1 MKNLLV
7 LILLLSMLI
16 SCNKSNDIKE
26 TDIQVNKKTDNLL
39 KNANG
44 IHKLIPVEE
53 QNKIKERS
61 KAIAEAEQRDK
72 ILAEAEQKAK
82 EDAKLKAEQEAKKA
96 NEEFNIKAKEDAKA
110 KELNAELSI
119 DKFKLKYSD
128 LWKIEKET
136 TSHIELKSLSG
147 TFNFEITKTP
157 ASDLVPFT
165 SYLISSNKD
174 YKQISKKVSNEFT
187 GYISEGKYLDGSM
200 VKIVTMA
207 IQDTGIII
215 ISINSNPKKWYLN
228 SEIFD
233 LMLDSLEINQ

>member
-16 SCNKSNDIKE
+16 SCNKSDDIKE
-26 TDIQVNKKTDNLL
+26 TDIQVNNKTDNLL

-44 IHKLIPVEE
+44 VHKLIPVEE
-53 QNKIKERS
+53 QNKIRERS
-61 KAIAEAEQRDK
+61 KAIGKAEQRDK

-82 EDAKLKAEQEAKKA
+82 EDAKLKAEQ
-96 NEEFNIKAKEDAKA
+96 KAKEDAKA
-110 KELNAELSI
+110 KELNAKLTI
-119 DKFKLKYSD
+119 NKFELKYSD

-157 ASDLVPFT
+157 TSDLVPFT
-165 SYLISSNKD
+165 SYLLSSNED
-174 YKQISKKVSNEFT
+174 YEQISKKVSNEFT

-207 IQDTGIII
+207 IKDTGIII
-215 ISINSNPKKWYLN
+215 ISINSNPEKWYLN

>member
-16 SCNKSNDIKE
+16 SCNKSDDIKE
-26 TDIQVNKKTDNLL
+26 TDIQVNNKTDNLL

-44 IHKLIPVEE
+44 VHKLIPVEE
-53 QNKIKERS
+53 QNKIRERS

-82 EDAKLKAEQEAKKA
+82 EDAKLKAEQ
-96 NEEFNIKAKEDAKA
+96 KAKEDAKA

-165 SYLISSNKD
+165 SYLLSSNED
-174 YKQISKKVSNEFT
+174 YEQISKKVSNEFT
-187 GYISEGKYLDGSM
+187 GYISEGKYVDGSM
-200 VKIVTMA
+200 AKIVTMA
-207 IQDTGIII
+207 IKDTGIII
-215 ISINSNPKKWYLN
+215 ISINSNPEKWYLN

>member
-16 SCNKSNDIKE
+16 SCNKSDDIKE
-26 TDIQVNKKTDNLL
+26 TDIQVNNKTDNLL

-44 IHKLIPVEE
+44 VHKLIPVEE
-53 QNKIKERS
+53 QNKIRERS

-82 EDAKLKAEQEAKKA
+82 EDAKLKAEQ
-96 NEEFNIKAKEDAKA
+96 KAKEDAKA

-157 ASDLVPFT
+157 TSDLVPFT
-165 SYLISSNKD
+165 SYLLSSNED
-174 YKQISKKVSNEFT
+174 YDQISKKVSEKFT
-187 GYISEGKYLDGSM
+187 GYISEGKYLNGSM

-207 IQDTGIII
+207 IKDTGIII
-215 ISINSNPKKWYLN
+215 ISINSNPEKWYLN

>member
-7 LILLLSMLI
+7 LILLLSLVI

-26 TDIQVNKKTDNLL
+26 IDTQINNKSDNLS

-44 IHKLIPVEE
+44 VHKLIPVEE
-53 QNKIKERS
+53 QIKIREKS
-61 KAIAEAEQRDK
+61 KAIAEAEKRDK

-82 EDAKLKAEQEAKKA
+82 EDAKLKAEQ
-96 NEEFNIKAKEDAKA
+96 KAKEDAKA
-110 KELNAELSI
+110 KELNAKLTI
-119 DKFKLKYSD
+119 NKFELKYSD

-165 SYLISSNKD
+165 SYLLSSNED
-174 YKQISKKVSNEFT
+174 YEQISKKVSNEFT

-207 IQDTGIII
+207 IKDTGIII
-215 ISINSNPKKWYLN
+215 ISINSNPQKWYLN

>member
-7 LILLLSMLI
+7 LILLLSLVI

-26 TDIQVNKKTDNLL
+26 IDTQINNKSDNLS

-44 IHKLIPVEE
+44 VHKLIPVEE
-53 QNKIKERS
+53 QIKIREKF
-61 KAIAEAEQRDK
+61 KAIAEAEKRDE
-72 ILAEAEQKAK
+72 ILAEAEAKAK
-82 EDAKLKAEQEAKKA
+82 EDAKLKAEQ
-96 NEEFNIKAKEDAKA
+96 KAKEDAKA

-136 TSHIELKSLSG
+136 TSHIEIKSSSG

-157 ASDLVPFT
+157 AADLVPFT
-165 SYLISSNKD
+165 SYLLDSNKD
-174 YKQISKKVSNEFT
+174 YEQISKKVSNEFT
-187 GYISEGKYLDGSM
+187 GYISEGKNLDGNM
-200 VKIVTMA
+200 AKIVTMA
-207 IQDTGIII
+207 IKDTGIII
-215 ISINSNPKKWYLN
+215 ISMNSAPQKWYLN

-233 LMLDSLEINQ
+233 LMLNSLVIKQ

>member
-16 SCNKSNDIKE
+16 SCNKSDDIKE
-26 TDIQVNKKTDNLL
+26 TDIQVNNKTDNLL

-44 IHKLIPVEE
+44 VHKLIPVEE
-53 QNKIKERS
+53 QNKIRERS
-61 KAIAEAEQRDK
+61 KTIAEAEQRDK

-82 EDAKLKAEQEAKKA
+82 EDAKLKAEQ
-96 NEEFNIKAKEDAKA
+96 KAKEDAKA

-157 ASDLVPFT
+157 ASDLIPFT
-165 SYLISSNKD
+165 SYLLSSNED
-174 YKQISKKVSNEFT
+174 YDQISKKVSEKFT

-207 IQDTGIII
+207 IKDTGIII
-215 ISINSNPKKWYLN
+215 ISINSNPEKWYLN

>member
-39 KNANG
+39 ENANG

-82 EDAKLKAEQEAKKA
+82 EDAKLKAEQ
-96 NEEFNIKAKEDAKA
+96 KAKEDAKA

>member
-7 LILLLSMLI
+7 LILLLSLVI

-26 TDIQVNKKTDNLL
+26 IDTQINNKSDNLS

-44 IHKLIPVEE
+44 VHKLIPVEE
-53 QNKIKERS
+53 QIKIREKS
-61 KAIAEAEQRDK
+61 KAIAEAEKRDE
-72 ILAEAEQKAK
+72 ILAEAESKAK
-82 EDAKLKAEQEAKKA
+82 EDAKLKAEQ
-96 NEEFNIKAKEDAKA
+96 KAKEDAKA

-136 TSHIELKSLSG
+136 TSHIEIKSSSG

-157 ASDLVPFT
+157 AANLVPFT
-165 SYLISSNKD
+165 SYLLDSNKD
-174 YKQISKKVSNEFT
+174 YEQISKKVSNEFT
-187 GYISEGKYLDGSM
+187 GYISEGKYLDGNM
-200 VKIVTMA
+200 AKIVTMA
-207 IQDTGIII
+207 IKDTGIII
-215 ISINSNPKKWYLN
+215 ISMNSAPQKWYLN

-233 LMLDSLEINQ
+233 LMLNSLVIKQ

>member
-7 LILLLSMLI
+7 LILLLSLVI

-26 TDIQVNKKTDNLL
+26 IDTQINNKSDNLS

-44 IHKLIPVEE
+44 VHKLIPVEE
-53 QNKIKERS
+53 QIKIREKS
-61 KAIAEAEQRDK
+61 KAIAEAEKRDE
-72 ILAEAEQKAK
+72 ILAEAEAKAK
-82 EDAKLKAEQEAKKA
+82 EDAKLKPEQ
-96 NEEFNIKAKEDAKA
+96 KAKEDAKA

-157 ASDLVPFT
+157 TSDLVPFT
-165 SYLISSNKD
+165 SYLLSSNED
-174 YKQISKKVSNEFT
+174 YEQISKKVSNKFT

-200 VKIVTMA
+200 AKIVTMA
-207 IQDTGIII
+207 IKDTGIII
-215 ISINSNPKKWYLN
+215 ISINSNPEKWYLN
-228 SEIFD
+228 SEIFN

>member
-1 MKNLLV
+1 MAKFDHKNKV
-7 LILLLSMLI
+7 TI
-16 SCNKSNDIKE
+16 
-26 TDIQVNKKTDNLL
+26 
-39 KNANG
+39 
-44 IHKLIPVEE
+44 
-53 QNKIKERS
+53 
-61 KAIAEAEQRDK
+61 KAIAKAEQRDK

-82 EDAKLKAEQEAKKA
+82 EDAKLKAEQ
-96 NEEFNIKAKEDAKA
+96 KAKEDAKA

-157 ASDLVPFT
+157 TSDLVPFT
-165 SYLISSNKD
+165 SYLLSSNED
-174 YKQISKKVSNEFT
+174 YEQISKKVSNEFT

-207 IQDTGIII
+207 IKDTGIII
-215 ISINSNPKKWYLN
+215 ISINSNPQKWYLN

-233 LMLDSLEINQ
+233 LMIDSLEIIQ

>member
-7 LILLLSMLI
+7 LILLLSLVI

-26 TDIQVNKKTDNLL
+26 IDTQINNKSDNLS

-44 IHKLIPVEE
+44 VHKLIPVEE
-53 QNKIKERS
+53 QIKIREKS
-61 KAIAEAEQRDK
+61 KAIAEAEKRDE
-72 ILAEAEQKAK
+72 ILAEAEAKAK
-82 EDAKLKAEQEAKKA
+82 EDAKLKAEQ
-96 NEEFNIKAKEDAKA
+96 KAKEDAKA

-136 TSHIELKSLSG
+136 TSHIEIKSSSG

-157 ASDLVPFT
+157 AADLVPFT
-165 SYLISSNKD
+165 SYLLDSNKD
-174 YKQISKKVSNEFT
+174 YEQISKKVSNEFT
-187 GYISEGKYLDGSM
+187 GYISEGKYLDGNM
-200 VKIVTMA
+200 AKIVTMA
-207 IQDTGIII
+207 IKDTGIII
-215 ISINSNPKKWYLN
+215 ISMNSAPQKWYLN

-233 LMLDSLEINQ
+233 LMLNSLVIKQ

>member
-16 SCNKSNDIKE
+16 SCNKSDDIKE
-26 TDIQVNKKTDNLL
+26 TDIQVNNKTDNLL

-44 IHKLIPVEE
+44 VHKLIPVEE
-53 QNKIKERS
+53 QNKIRERS
-61 KAIAEAEQRDK
+61 KAIAKAEQRDK

-82 EDAKLKAEQEAKKA
+82 EDAKLKTEQ
-96 NEEFNIKAKEDAKA
+96 KAKEDAEA

-157 ASDLVPFT
+157 TSDLVPFT
-165 SYLISSNKD
+165 SYLLSSNED
-174 YKQISKKVSNEFT
+174 YEQISKKVSNEFT

-207 IQDTGIII
+207 IKDTGIII
-215 ISINSNPKKWYLN
+215 ISINSNPEKWYLN

>member
-7 LILLLSMLI
+7 LILLLSLVI

-26 TDIQVNKKTDNLL
+26 IDTQINNKSDNLS

-44 IHKLIPVEE
+44 VHKLIPVEE
-53 QNKIKERS
+53 QIKIREKS
-61 KAIAEAEQRDK
+61 KAIAEAEKRDK

-82 EDAKLKAEQEAKKA
+82 EDAKLKAEQ
-96 NEEFNIKAKEDAKA
+96 KAKEDAKA

-136 TSHIELKSLSG
+136 TSHIEIKSSSG

-157 ASDLVPFT
+157 AADLVPFT
-165 SYLISSNKD
+165 SYLLDSNKD
-174 YKQISKKVSNEFT
+174 YEQISKKVSNEFT
-187 GYISEGKYLDGSM
+187 GYISEGKYLDGNM
-200 VKIVTMA
+200 AKIVTMA
-207 IQDTGIII
+207 IKDTGIII
-215 ISINSNPKKWYLN
+215 ISMNSAPQKWYLN

-233 LMLDSLEINQ
+233 LMLNSLVIKQ

>member
-7 LILLLSMLI
+7 LILLLSLVI

-26 TDIQVNKKTDNLL
+26 TDTQINNKSDNLS

-44 IHKLIPVEE
+44 VHKLIPVEE
-53 QNKIKERS
+53 QIKIREKS
-61 KAIAEAEQRDK
+61 KAIAEAEKRDE
-72 ILAEAEQKAK
+72 ILAEAEAKAK
-82 EDAKLKAEQEAKKA
+82 EDAKLKAEQ
-96 NEEFNIKAKEDAKA
+96 KAKEDAKA

-136 TSHIELKSLSG
+136 TSHIEIKSSSG

-157 ASDLVPFT
+157 AANLVPFT
-165 SYLISSNKD
+165 SYLLDSNKD
-174 YKQISKKVSNEFT
+174 YEQISKKVSNEFT
-187 GYISEGKYLDGSM
+187 GYISEGKYLDGNM
-200 VKIVTMA
+200 AKIVTMA
-207 IQDTGIII
+207 IKDTGIII
-215 ISINSNPKKWYLN
+215 ISMNSAPQKWYLN

-233 LMLDSLEINQ
+233 LMLNSLVIKQ

>member
-7 LILLLSMLI
+7 LILLLSLVI

-26 TDIQVNKKTDNLL
+26 IDTQINNKSDNLS

-44 IHKLIPVEE
+44 VHKLIPVEE
-53 QNKIKERS
+53 QIKIREKS
-61 KAIAEAEQRDK
+61 KAIAEAEKRDK
-72 ILAEAEQKAK
+72 ILAEAEEKAK
-82 EDAKLKAEQEAKKA
+82 ADAKLKAEQ
-96 NEEFNIKAKEDAKA
+96 KAKEDAKA
-110 KELNAELSI
+110 KELNAEVSI

-136 TSHIELKSLSG
+136 TSHIEIKSSSG

-157 ASDLVPFT
+157 AADLVPFT
-165 SYLISSNKD
+165 SYLLSSNED
-174 YKQISKKVSNEFT
+174 YEQISKKVSNKFT

-200 VKIVTMA
+200 AKIVTMA
-207 IQDTGIII
+207 IKDTGIII
-215 ISINSNPKKWYLN
+215 ISMNSAPQKWYLN

-233 LMLDSLEINQ
+233 LMLNSLVIKQ

>member
-7 LILLLSMLI
+7 LILLLSLLI
-16 SCNKSNDIKE
+16 SCNKSDDIKE
-26 TDIQVNKKTDNLL
+26 TDIQVNNKTDNLL

-44 IHKLIPVEE
+44 VHKLIPVEE
-53 QNKIKERS
+53 QNKIRERS
-61 KAIAEAEQRDK
+61 KAIGKAEQRDK

-82 EDAKLKAEQEAKKA
+82 EDAKLKAEQ
-96 NEEFNIKAKEDAKA
+96 KAKEDAKA

-165 SYLISSNKD
+165 SYLLSSNED
-174 YKQISKKVSNEFT
+174 YEQISKKVSNEFT

-207 IQDTGIII
+207 IKDTGIII
-215 ISINSNPKKWYLN
+215 ISINSNPEKWYLN

>member
-7 LILLLSMLI
+7 LILLLSLVI

-26 TDIQVNKKTDNLL
+26 IDTQINNKSDNLS

-44 IHKLIPVEE
+44 VHKLIPVEE
-53 QNKIKERS
+53 QIKIREKS
-61 KAIAEAEQRDK
+61 KAIAEAEKRDK
-72 ILAEAEQKAK
+72 ILAEAEEKAK
-82 EDAKLKAEQEAKKA
+82 ADAKLKAEQKD
-96 NEEFNIKAKEDAKA
+96 KEDAKA
-110 KELNAELSI
+110 KELNAEVSI

-136 TSHIELKSLSG
+136 TSHIEIKSSSG

-157 ASDLVPFT
+157 AADLIPFT
-165 SYLISSNKD
+165 SYLLNSNKD
-174 YKQISKKVSNEFT
+174 YEQISKKVSNEFT

-207 IQDTGIII
+207 IKDTGIII
-215 ISINSNPKKWYLN
+215 ISINSNPQKWYLN

-233 LMLDSLEINQ
+233 LMIDSLEIIQ